1 MDIVIIEDDPTLRA
15 DMTDFLQAQDNFR
28 VSSFESIGSFVD
40 YFTMETKVDLMLLDV
55 MLHGQNSLNHLFKIK
70 RLVPNTKVLI
80 VTGSNSEAFLLKAL
94 AEGAEG
100 YYLKGADLQV
110 LLGAIQNVLEHSAYV
125 DPTLTKTLI
134 KRYKTNVPEQPTAS
148 PELNYMAQ
156 NFELNKRE
164 MEILTGLSDG
174 MRYKEI
180 AERYHVS
187 INTVRHYV
195 LSLYR
200 KTNVNN
206 RKELIKKT
214 KTLS

>member
-1 MDIVIIEDDPTLRA
+1 MDIVIIEDNPTLRT
-15 DMTDFLQAQDNFR
+15 DMTDFLQAQDTFR
-28 VSSFESIGSFVD
+28 ASSFESIGAFVD
-40 YFTMETKVDLMLLDV
+40 YFTTETKVDLMLLDV

-70 RLVPNTKVLI
+70 RLVPNAKVLI
-80 VTGSNSEAFLLKAL
+80 ITDSNSEAFLLKAL

-110 LLGAIQNVLEHSAYV
+110 LLGAIQNVLDYNAYV

-134 KRYKTNVPEQPTAS
+134 KRFKNNVTEQPAVF

-156 NFELNKRE
+156 NFDLNKRE
-164 MEILTGLSDG
+164 MEILTGLLEG

-180 AERYHVS
+180 AERYHIS
-187 INTVRHYV
+187 INTVRRYV
-195 LSLYR
+195 ISLYR

-206 RKELIKKT
+206 RKQLIKKA